1 MGLTAT
7 VLLMFFYGGAC
18 LLLYQEDLA
27 LVYNPLTLLLSVFI
41 GRHLVDGLVYVTA
54 SVFLL
59 RCRPWARSLAIGYS
73 LLLLL
78 VSAWGLVAQLGRPAQ
93 LARAMSWLPLLMSGF
108 FLWALSR
115 PQIRAQCARK
125 AIL

>member
-1 MGLTAT
+1 MTTT
-7 VLLMFFYGGAC
+7 VLLMFLYGGLC

-27 LVYNPLTLLLSVFI
+27 LVYNPIILLLSVFI
-41 GRHLVDGLVYVTA
+41 GRHLVDGLVYVTV

-73 LLLLL
+73 LLLLV
-78 VSAWGLVAQLGRPAQ
+78 VSAWGVVTQLGRPAQ
-93 LARAMSWLPLLMSGF
+93 LARVMSWLPLLMSGL

-125 AIL
+125 MLSP